1 MRTCTKIGRSAA
13 FWAFVAGLVFAFPAQ
28 AQQSAD
34 TAYRAM
40 QARGEKTMG
49 VDQTTSSHGF
59 QSLPDGGRIV
69 LVRDIK
75 DSAGVAHIRGH
86 LHDMQRA
93 FGAGDFSMPMFIHMK
108 TVPGVSVMAERH
120 NLITYTES
128 DLPNGGALRI
138 VTTDSAAL
146 SAIHQF
152 LAFQRAEHHAAS
164 TP

>member
-1 MRTCTKIGRSAA
+1 MCGPTKIGQSAV
-13 FWAFVAGLVFAFPAQ
+13 FGAFVAVVVFATPAI

-40 QARGEKTMG
+40 QSRGQQTMG

-59 QSLPDGGRIV
+59 EPLPDGGRIV
-69 LVRDIK
+69 LVRNIG
-75 DSAGVAHIRGH
+75 DSAGVARIRTH
-86 LHDMQRA
+86 LRDMQRA

-108 TVPGVSVMAERH
+108 TVPGVSVMAVRH

-138 VTTDSAAL
+138 ATTDSAAIA
-146 SAIHQF
+146 AIHQF
-152 LAFQRAEHHAAS
+152 LAFQRSEHHAGT